1 MRTLALLVVCV
12 LIHSAAADPLPNT
25 KPLTTEGDLAKQ
37 MVDGI
42 HKYLDR
48 ELVAAPKKR
57 EELWR
62 KFDPKTKRERLKHI
76 LGVVDPRVPPK
87 LESYGE
93 FRSDGQVTP
102 TGGEQVYRIRWD
114 VLPGFVAEG
123 LFVQGKRNRH
133 VGAAIAIP
141 HAGQTPEDLVGLGS
155 GKKEDPYVLKLI
167 EHGLDVYIPAIVDR
181 TDTHSGNVRMN
192 RWTNYSHREW
202 IHRMAYEMG
211 RTVPGYEVQQVLA
224 LLDHW
229 APRYGEL
236 KLPIGV
242 IGHGDGG
249 RIALFAAALDERINC
264 CQVSGAFG
272 PQEKLWKQ
280 PIDRNVWG
288 MLSEFGDS
296 EIASM
301 IAPRKLII
309 DPVPS
314 QKWDGPTAPKA
325 GRSGTAPGNIEP
337 FKYEEVSEE
346 YRRIGVEA
354 KKSITLLKNS
364 EPHIDS
370 DVFLKLM
377 GAFAEKKKILQTAD
391 HIRFIQGIVTNG
403 ADKPEVVQKRLLD
416 RQVAFTQNL
425 WRLSE
430 PVRKDYWKKADAS
443 SPEKWEQS
451 CEPYRNHFHEE
462 AIGKLPEPTMPLNP
476 RSRQIYDTPKWTGH
490 EVMLDVYDDVFAYGI
505 VLLPRDLKP
514 GEKRPVVVCQH
525 GLEGRPT
532 DVCDPKQR
540 TKYYNSFGAQL
551 ADRGY
556 IVFAP
561 QNPYIFDTHFRQ
573 IMRKA
578 NPLKLSLFSFI
589 IRQHQRIIDWLE
601 TQPNVDPK
609 RIAFYGLSYGGKT
622 AMRVPAVE
630 KRYCLSI
637 CSGDFNEWIGKIV
650 STELPMSYMFTK
662 EYDMLEFNLG
672 HTYNYAEMAN
682 LIAPRPFMV
691 ERGHDDGVG
700 IDEMIA
706 YEFAKVRYLY
716 ENRLKIGDRT
726 ELEFFV
732 GGHEIHGKGTFAF
745 LDKHL
750 KWTPK

>member
-1 MRTLALLVVCV
+1 MRIQLSFVLLISAFSVV
-12 LIHSAAADPLPNT
+12 HSAELPNT
-25 KPLTTEGDLAKQ
+25 KPLTTDGDLAKN

-48 ELVAAPKKR
+48 ELAAAPAKR
-57 EELWR
+57 DEFWKAKADE
-62 KFDPKTKRERLKHI
+62 PQAVKRERLRKM
-76 LGVVDPRVPPK
+76 LGVVDVRLPRK
-87 LESYGE
+87 FESYGE
-93 FRSDGQVTP
+93 FLTDGRIAP
-102 TGGEQVYRIRWD
+102 SNGSNIFRIRWD
-114 VLPGFVAEG
+114 VLPGLQAEG
-123 LFVQGKRNRH
+123 IYIQGHGEKRH
-133 VGAAIAIP
+133 AIVIAIP
-141 HAGQTPEDLVGLGS
+141 GSGQTAEELAGLGDSKSDSFASNIAKS
-155 GKKEDPYVLKLI
+155 GCDVL
-167 EHGLDVYIPAIVDR
+167 IPSFLDR
-181 TDTHSGNVRMN
+181 TDTHSGNARMN
-192 RWTNYSHREW
+192 RFTNYTHREFV
-202 IHRMAYEMG
+202 HRMAYEMG
-211 RTVPGYEVQQVLA
+211 RTVTGFEVQQVLA
-224 LLDHW
+224 LL
-229 APRYGEL
+229 
-236 KLPIGV
+236 PIAKSTVPVAV
-242 IGHGDGG
+242 IGFGDGG
-249 RIALFAAALDERINC
+249 RVAMYAAALDERIAV

-272 PQEKLWKQ
+272 PQEKLWMQ
-280 PIDRNVWG
+280 PIDRNAWG
-288 MLSEFGDS
+288 LLQEFGDA
-296 EIASM
+296 EVASL
-301 IAPRKLII
+301 ITPRKLII
-309 DPVPS
+309 ESMPVP
-314 QKWDGPTAPKA
+314 KWDGPTIAKA
-325 GRSGTAPGNIEP
+325 GRSGAAPGTLEP
-337 FKYEEVSEE
+337 YTDAEVESEIQ
-346 YRRIGVEA
+346 RIPKRVQS
-354 KKSITLLKNS
+354 SITLLKS
-364 EPHIDS
+364 REKSMDCKSFLDAISAPVRKKDIS
-370 DVFLKLM
+370 DLVR
-377 GAFAEKKKILQTAD
+377 QSD
-391 HIRFIQGIVTNG
+391 GITSNP
-403 ADKPEVVQKRLLD
+403 ADKPDVVQKRLLD
-416 RQVAFTQNL
+416 RQVSFSQNL
-425 WRLSE
+425 WRHSE
-430 PVRKDYWKKADAS
+430 PVRKEFWKKVDTT
-443 SPEKWEQS
+443 SPEKWEAS
-451 CEPYRNHFHEE
+451 CESYRNYFHEE

-476 RSRQIYDTPKWTGH
+476 RSRQIYDTPKWTGY
-490 EVMLDVYDDVFAYGI
+490 EVVLDVYDDVFAYGI
-505 VLLPRDLKP
+505 ILLPKDMKP

-532 DVCDPKQR
+532 DVCNPKER
-540 TKYYNSFGAQL
+540 TKYYNSYAAQL

-601 TQPNVDPK
+601 MQPNVDAK

-650 STELPMSYMFTK
+650 STELPMGYMFTK

-716 ENRLKIGDRT
+716 ENKLKIGDRT

-745 LDKHL
+745 LDRHL
-750 KWTPK
+750 NWKPK